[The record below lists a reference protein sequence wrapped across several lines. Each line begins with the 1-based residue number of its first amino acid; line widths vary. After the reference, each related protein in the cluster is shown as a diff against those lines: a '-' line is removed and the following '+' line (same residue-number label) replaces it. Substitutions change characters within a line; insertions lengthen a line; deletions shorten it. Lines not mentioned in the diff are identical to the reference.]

1 MSRKFD
7 LIVETALKRYQG
19 SNFLIGDRVKFID
32 NFNQHDWAK
41 AQPGLK
47 LERLSEL
54 IESGDN
60 IRISAVKAERPA
72 TAESGHFA
80 DVDNFYVDV
89 VREAAPGLFMATQV
103 FTVPQDLVE
112 LIEDYPNLSGPT
124 PKGQVRE
131 DDSQIDPVEVSVD
144 DNELSPV
151 KQTASNE
158 DDRKLATQ
166 NTDISTEVP
175 AKSYTGKYL
184 ES

>member
-1 MSRKFD
+1 
-7 LIVETALKRYQG
+7 
-19 SNFLIGDRVKFID
+19 
-32 NFNQHDWAK
+32 
-41 AQPGLK
+41 
-47 LERLSEL
+47 
-54 IESGDN
+54 
-60 IRISAVKAERPA
+60 
-72 TAESGHFA
+72 
-80 DVDNFYVDV
+80 
-89 VREAAPGLFMATQV
+89 MATQV